1 MRVHKGGAFNSF
13 CSHLAR
19 VFALVL
25 LVFVLAAPVQAHAY
39 KVKRGDTLSGLA
51 RRFGVKTAKIRR
63 ANHLASSRLKPGM
76 RLRIP
81 GRRKAGRHIAFRSR
95 NAHKRHSALAGA
107 GRVPH
112 VKRRRDVYHKVRRG
126 ETLYSIARNYSVSV
140 KQLRRLNG
148 LGRRSRIRPGKKLL
162 VMASGAVPKHY
173 IIKKGDTFE
182 KIARRYGLSAEALVE
197 MNEMDSQDLR
207 PGQKIT
213 LVEREQPEQEI
224 KIQKKTGAP
233 EVDAKTAKAIAAI
246 VANSPASV
254 IPVISAAPAAPDE
267 IKGRI
272 DALAGSKDI
281 KNMSLKDKLMLFA
294 KSMLNIPYRFGGTSF
309 YGIDCSGFVQK
320 VFNFLNIK
328 LPRTAREQ
336 FTEGTPVKLGDL
348 AVGDLLFFRTYGPFP
363 SHVGIYIGENLFI
376 HASPGGHRVK
386 IASLDT
392 PYFIRRLIG
401 AKRLIPDST
410 ESTGATP
417 QPATRVSPVITAL
430 PGTQPALK

>member
-1 MRVHKGGAFNSF
+1 M
-13 CSHLAR
+13 
-19 VFALVL
+19 FALVL
-25 LVFVLAAPVQAHAY
+25 FVFVLAAPVQAHAY

-51 RRFGVKTAKIRR
+51 RRFGVKAAKIRR

-81 GRRKAGRHIAFRSR
+81 AKRKAGRHIASR
-95 NAHKRHSALAGA
+95 LRKAHKSNPVLARA
-107 GRVPH
+107 ERIPH
-112 VKRRRDVYHKVRRG
+112 VKRGRDVYHKVRRG
-126 ETLYSIARNYSVSV
+126 ETLYSIARNYSVSI

-162 VMASGAVPKHY
+162 VRASGAVPAHY

-213 LVEREQPEQEI
+213 LVERGQPEPEI
-224 KIQKKTGAP
+224 KIQQKAGAP
-233 EVDAKTAKAIAAI
+233 EIDAKTAQAIAAI
-246 VANSPASV
+246 VANSPASA
-254 IPVISAAPAAPDE
+254 IPVISAAPAAPDD
-267 IKGRI
+267 IKSRI
-272 DALAGSKDI
+272 DALASSKDI
-281 KNMSLKDKLMLFA
+281 KSMSFKDKLMLFA

-320 VFNFLNIK
+320 VFNFIGVK
-328 LPRTAREQ
+328 LPRTARQQ
-336 FTEGTPVKLGDL
+336 FNEGTPVKLSDL
-348 AVGDLLFFRTYGPFP
+348 AVGDLLFFRTYGSFP

-386 IASLDT
+386 IASLAT
-392 PYFIRRLIG
+392 PYFLRRLIG
-401 AKRLIPDST
+401 AKRLIPGST
-410 ESTGATP
+410 ESTGAAP
-417 QPATRVSPVITAL
+417 QPTTQVSPAIAAL
-430 PGTQPALK
+430 PGAQPALK